1 MMMTSDPIA
10 DMLTRIRNA
19 NTAKHDTPPL
29 TPTDKL
35 LRASPIWAVAG
46 RANPVSRSVAIKNG
60 FIFIIF
66 VLFEV
71 KFY

>member
-1 MMMTSDPIA
+1 
-10 DMLTRIRNA
+10 MLGVKETLF
-19 NTAKHDTPPL
+19 KLTPPL

-46 RANPVSRSVAIKNG
+46 RANHVSRSVAIKNG

>member
-1 MMMTSDPIA
+1 MCSS
-10 DMLTRIRNA
+10 LLWIRRTQSA
-19 NTAKHDTPPL
+19 P
-29 TPTDKL
+29 
-35 LRASPIWAVAG
+35 S
-46 RANPVSRSVAIKNG
+46 VSRSVAIKNG